1 MAIPAGTCVGVL
13 YYKEVNGKWTVGVHN
28 GRTRNMVTNKSV
40 LVLGHVSN
48 EKQFNQANPTA
59 LLFYPTLDQY
69 LAAVKNPPKL
79 SVGIPFGVRIATKIT
94 APNSKH
100 ACVAFLQ
107 SVVVK
112 NKAGNGTV
120 ITKIAHNGKFL
131 QYTSPRGQVYT
142 NVASAIKSI
151 NEDPGGT
158 LLYVHYNL
166 LAQGGGRYDLVEE
179 NPIKTDITAL
189 RFLK

>member
-1 MAIPAGTCVGVL
+1 MAISAGTCVGVL
-13 YYKEVNGKWTVGVHN
+13 YFKEVNGTWTVGVHN
-28 GRTRNMVTNKSV
+28 GITRNLVTNKSV

-48 EKQFNQANPTA
+48 AKQFNQANPTA
-59 LLFYPTLDQY
+59 LLFYPTLEQY
-69 LAAVKNPPKL
+69 RAAVKNPPKP
-79 SVGIPFGVRIATKIT
+79 SVGTPFGVRIATKVT
-94 APNSKH
+94 APESKH

-107 SVVVK
+107 SVAVK

-131 QYTSPRGQVYT
+131 QYTSPKGQVYN

-151 NEDPGGT
+151 NDDPGGT
-158 LLYVHYNL
+158 LLYVHFNL
-166 LAQGGGRYDLVEE
+166 VSRGGGRYDLVQE
-179 NPIKTDITAL
+179 NAIKSGITAL